1 MATMSQSVSGAL
13 RSTLSNA
20 RWFILGLSLLIVIA
34 ALNLTFTALTVNH
47 LVEEQM
53 KKQQLISLWKDNNLL
68 LKDYLLN
75 GDLRNPQKL
84 SDNRRLFHDLLQSDG
99 SQRKLADLEENWYS
113 QFAKPLIDKRKSVDA
128 GFTTVAELEIAFLQ
142 SDGREWEPRFA
153 ASIAMNPD
161 ESENFKNAVSALLK
175 WRIVTAV
182 ALGLAGLIVAML
194 ALRSTAKL
202 ANMTAESR

>member
-1 MATMSQSVSGAL
+1 MATMSQSVLGAL

-34 ALNLTFTALTVNH
+34 ALNLTFTALTLNNMVA
-47 LVEEQM
+47 EQM
-53 KKQQLISLWKDNNLL
+53 KKQKLISLWKDNNLL
-68 LKDYLLN
+68 LKDYLLS
-75 GDLRNPQKL
+75 GDLKNPQKL
-84 SDNRRLFHDLLQSDG
+84 NDNRRLFHDLLQGSD
-99 SQRKLADLEENWYS
+99 SQRKLAEFDDNWYS
-113 QFAKPLIDKRKSVDA
+113 QFAKPLIEKRRSVDA
-128 GFTTVAELEIAFLQ
+128 GFTTVAEMQISFLE
-142 SDGREWEPRFA
+142 SYGRNWESEFE
-153 ASIAMNPD
+153 ASIATNKNEP
-161 ESENFKNAVSALLK
+161 ENFKNAVSALLK